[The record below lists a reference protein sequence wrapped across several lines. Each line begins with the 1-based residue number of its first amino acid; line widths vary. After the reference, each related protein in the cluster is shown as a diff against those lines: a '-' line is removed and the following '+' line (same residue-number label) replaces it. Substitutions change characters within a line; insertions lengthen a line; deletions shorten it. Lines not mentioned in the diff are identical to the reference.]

1 MERKPAN
8 ACVRIGL
15 NRACYWSNW
24 RLPRTR
30 LKKLKALGVS
40 YEEAY
45 RFAHSGKGPW
55 RLSMTS
61 GVQRALS
68 NAWLQT
74 QGLFTLE
81 ERCSELAPIRRT
93 A

>member
-8 ACVRIGL
+8 VSVRIGL

-40 YEEAY
+40 DEEAY
-45 RFAHSGKGPW
+45 PFAHSGKGPW
-55 RLSMTS
+55 RLSMANELSVGVDIS
-61 GVQRALS
+61 GYPIFRNLS
-68 NAWLQT
+68 F
-74 QGLFTLE
+74 GM
-81 ERCSELAPIRRT
+81 RRQVKKN
-93 A
+93 